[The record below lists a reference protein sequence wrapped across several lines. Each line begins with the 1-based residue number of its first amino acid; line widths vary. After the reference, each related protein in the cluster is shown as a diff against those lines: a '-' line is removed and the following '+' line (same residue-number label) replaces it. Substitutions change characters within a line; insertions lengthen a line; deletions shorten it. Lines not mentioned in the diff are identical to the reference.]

1 MVSSA
6 ISVSE
11 GQQVD
16 TLQATAK
23 YFFDTHQY
31 DLAATQLRSLLEHP
45 TLDAQSRIEI
55 ISRLV
60 LAAAHSAPEEAI
72 RLSVQL
78 PEVGIIE
85 NVDMDKL
92 EEMLC
97 RRDYLKHATTP
108 STQGDSMETE
118 SMEPEMD
125 IGNVRKI
132 VCTWYK
138 ELLSRMPKRSLD

>member
-11 GQQVD
+11 EQQVD
-16 TLQATAK
+16 VLQATAK

-45 TLDAQSRIEI
+45 TLDAQSRVEI

-60 LAAAHSAPEEAI
+60 LAASHSAPEEAI

-78 PEVGIIE
+78 PEVGIME
-85 NVDMDKL
+85 NADMDKL
-92 EEMLC
+92 EDMLS
-97 RRDYLKHATTP
+97 RRDYLKHAATP
-108 STQGDSMETE
+108 STQDNAMETE
-118 SMEPEMD
+118 STEPAVEV
-125 IGNVRKI
+125 GNARKL
-132 VCTWYK
+132 V
-138 ELLSRMPKRSLD
+138 SFAVND

>member
-11 GQQVD
+11 EQQVD
-16 TLQATAK
+16 SLQATAK
-23 YFFDTHQY
+23 YFFDTQQY

-60 LAAAHSAPEEAI
+60 LAASHSAPEEAI
-72 RLSVQL
+72 HLSAQL
-78 PEVGIIE
+78 PEVGILE
-85 NVDMDKL
+85 NLDMDKL

-97 RRDYLKHATTP
+97 RRDYLKHTTATP
-108 STQGDSMETE
+108 STPENAMETE
-118 SMEPEMD
+118 NVEPAMD

-132 VCTWYK
+132 V
-138 ELLSRMPKRSLD
+138 SLILME

>member
-1 MVSSA
+1 M
-6 ISVSE
+6 
-11 GQQVD
+11 
-16 TLQATAK
+16 
-23 YFFDTHQY
+23 
-31 DLAATQLRSLLEHP
+31 AATQLRSLLEHP

-60 LAAAHSAPEEAI
+60 LAASHSAPEEAI

-78 PEVGIIE
+78 PEVGILE

-97 RRDYLKHATTP
+97 RRDYLKHTTTP
-108 STQGDSMETE
+108 SIQENAMETE
-118 SMEPEMD
+118 NTEPAMD

-132 VCTWYK
+132 VPLILI
-138 ELLSRMPKRSLD
+138 E

>member
-1 MVSSA
+1 M
-6 ISVSE
+6 SE